1 MLDRLVIV
9 PFNATFNRDSA
20 DYDPNI
26 KYKLRAEVAMEYLI
40 QLALDVLKRVLANNG
55 FTICQ
60 AVQAE
65 LDEYSEQNN
74 PIIGFFKELELDIDV
89 INQPTKDVYLR
100 YKLYCTDSGF
110 NPMSAGEFS
119 KWVRKEYDIDIKV
132 TKVNGKSV
140 RLFRGC
146 E

>member
-1 MLDRLVIV
+1 M
-9 PFNATFNRDSA
+9 
-20 DYDPNI
+20 
-26 KYKLRAEVAMEYLI
+26 
-40 QLALDVLKRVLANNG
+40 
-55 FTICQ
+55 
-60 AVQAE
+60 
-65 LDEYSEQNN
+65 
-74 PIIGFFKELELDIDV
+74 DIDV

-100 YKLYCTDSGF
+100 YKIYCSENGF

-140 RLFRGC
+140 RLFRRC